1 MSELTLDDETALNQL
16 LANNEMRKG
25 TIRVIPFSDN
35 IHFIKIANPDN
46 PFKMPVLMKSVETHK
61 AYTNKSP
68 RITKVL
74 WVMDLVNG
82 QRVVSYPNPC
92 VRKILNNNRLES
104 EIKLNSNSALVPS
117 NVKTLWRLDAIY
129 VVEDGK
135 EVYDHAEMRKYQ

>member
-1 MSELTLDDETALNQL
+1 MSELTLNEETALNQL
-16 LANNEMRKG
+16 LTNNDMRKG
-25 TIRVIPFSDN
+25 TIRVIPFSED

-46 PFKMPVLMKSVETHK
+46 PFKMPELMKSVETHK
-61 AYTNKSP
+61 AYANKSP

-82 QRVVSYPNPC
+82 QRVVSYHNPC
-92 VRKILNNNRLES
+92 VRKVLRNNRLES
-104 EIKLNSNSALVPS
+104 EIKLNGSSTLVPS
-117 NVKTLWRLDAIY
+117 NVKTLWRLDATY